1 MDYDTKRKELW
12 LARSAFV
19 PFTIRLNRILR
30 RNDWRASTVV
40 RKVGESTDGP
50 DSVSAP
56 QNCERM
62 NGPVN
67 GEIGSVAMRTW

>member
-1 MDYDTKRKELW
+1 MDYDTKRKELR

-19 PFTIRLNRILR
+19 PFKNRLNRILR
-30 RNDWRASTVV
+30 RNDWRASTVF

-50 DSVSAP
+50 GSVSAP
-56 QNCERM
+56 PKRERM

-67 GEIGSVAMRTW
+67 DEIGSVAMRIW